1 MLVVESSFQ
10 TYDEPGNKSF
20 GLDEAENK
28 SRDVQDARGTL
39 YEVDEDCSTP
49 CDNDKISEHEKIE
62 NSIKEIDGKSTN
74 AIEDQEFDQN
84 NDNSSK
90 LQLKKE
96 QGEKPIQDNISD
108 NLTSN
113 DTSPPAKFEV
123 SEAEDPPR
131 RTETDGKIH
140 ENSGTLEKDS
150 VSDKEDLDGYG
161 TAAVMQTNSDKQNEE
176 SAGEN
181 RIESDNAPSSCFLAF
196 WYRLCL
202 GINPF
207 VKVRCSPHLKTPDIE
222 TDIDAKKETDKVDS
236 VASYSEHI
244 SDDTRSKCSDW
255 NLQNNAKSTSLASIT
270 SIESPQLL
278 TSISASSNSKTEIT
292 EPTNE
297 VKKTPSI
304 LSSMREKISKF
315 FVDVEHDSNSDS
327 VSDCSSVSYVDE
339 YTQVS
344 KTLTSS
350 IKSSASYHTI
360 KSNSK
365 EEETARAR
373 EKDEE
378 ITEIEP
384 YPEHNEQTV
393 ALPSCNIGGYTIYNA
408 EGTDPGDVE
417 VKEEAEVTEQK
428 PAPGMWERPRRYTR
442 KRFFT
447 FFKLVRRYT
456 RKRTE

>member
-1 MLVVESSFQ
+1 MVVVESLFQ
-10 TYDEPGNKSF
+10 TYDETGNKSF

-28 SRDVQDARGTL
+28 SRDVQDARGML
-39 YEVDEDCSTP
+39 YEVDEDSSTP
-49 CDNDKISEHEKIE
+49 CDNDKIFEHEKIE
-62 NSIKEIDGKSTN
+62 DSIKEIDGKSTN

-96 QGEKPIQDNISD
+96 QGEKPIQDNIFD

-113 DTSPPAKFEV
+113 GTSPPAKFEV
-123 SEAEDPPR
+123 SEAEDAFR
-131 RTETDGKIH
+131 RTETDSKIH
-140 ENSGTLEKDS
+140 EDSVALEKDS
-150 VSDKEDLDGYG
+150 VSDKEDLDSSD
-161 TAAVMQTNSDKQNEE
+161 TVAVIQTNSDKQNEE
-176 SAGEN
+176 AAGEN
-181 RIESDNAPSSCFLAF
+181 RIESDNAPRSCFLAF

-207 VKVRCSPHLKTPDIE
+207 MKVHRSPDLKTPDIE
-222 TDIDAKKETDKVDS
+222 TDIEAKKETDKVDS
-236 VASYSEHI
+236 VTSYSEHI
-244 SDDTRSKCSDW
+244 SDDTQSKCSDW
-255 NLQNNAKSTSLASIT
+255 NLQNNAKSSSLVSIT

-278 TSISASSNSKTEIT
+278 TSISVSSNSKTEIR
-292 EPTNE
+292 EPTDE
-297 VKKTPSI
+297 VKKTTSI
-304 LSSMREKISKF
+304 LSSMREKMSKF
-315 FVDVEHDSNSDS
+315 FVDVEHDSNPDS

-365 EEETARAR
+365 EEEAAR